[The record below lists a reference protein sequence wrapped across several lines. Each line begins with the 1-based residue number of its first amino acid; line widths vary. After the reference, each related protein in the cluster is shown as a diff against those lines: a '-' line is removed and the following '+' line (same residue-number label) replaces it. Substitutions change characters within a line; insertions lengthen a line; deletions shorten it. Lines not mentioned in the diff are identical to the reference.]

1 MGKIL
6 VGLCMVLLEFNI
18 NLETAVIGLIPDFI
32 GYILLVMGL
41 KEMVSES
48 GFFQKS
54 IPLSAGM
61 AVYSAVCYL
70 LDLLGI
76 TGVYDFIL
84 GMINT
89 ACFFYILY
97 LMIKGIEEMQ
107 TKSGKNLY
115 TDNLNSIWLCLL
127 VLYAGAYLLLFIPIL
142 SSICIISGSVATI
155 ILVWYIYKAKEEY
168 YKKNIEIGGQ

>member
-18 NLETAVIGLIPDFI
+18 NLEAAVIGLIPDFI

-54 IPLSAGM
+54 IPLSEGM

-76 TGVYDFIL
+76 TGINDLLVIIL
-84 GMINT
+84 GIINT

-115 TDNLNSIWLCLL
+115 TDSLNNIWLSLL
-127 VLYAGAYLLLFIPIL
+127 VLNAGAYLFLFIPIL
-142 SSICIISGSVATI
+142 SLICIISGSVATI

-168 YKKNIEIGGQ
+168 YKKILK

>member
-18 NLETAVIGLIPDFI
+18 NLETAVIGFIPDFI

-76 TGVYDFIL
+76 TGVNDLVIIIL

-89 ACFFYILY
+89 ASFFYILY

-115 TDNLNSIWLCLL
+115 TDNLNSI
-127 VLYAGAYLLLFIPIL
+127 
-142 SSICIISGSVATI
+142 
-155 ILVWYIYKAKEEY
+155 
-168 YKKNIEIGGQ
+168 